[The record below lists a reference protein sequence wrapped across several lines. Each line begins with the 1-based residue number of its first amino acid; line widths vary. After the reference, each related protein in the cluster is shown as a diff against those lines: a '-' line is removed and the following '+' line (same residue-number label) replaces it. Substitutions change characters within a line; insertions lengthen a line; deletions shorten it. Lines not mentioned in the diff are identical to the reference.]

1 MQELRYIKQTLNDL
15 TVRVDKL
22 SKAIENI
29 KRKKKGKL
37 SRAGSTGHGRDG
49 HGRCSDSR
57 WRPGTA
63 SELPNYPH

>member
-29 KRKKKGKL
+29 HGKKKECSEWNINENPLACVVGAFIGGVMVGYTMSRGK
-37 SRAGSTGHGRDG
+37 S
-49 HGRCSDSR
+49 
-57 WRPGTA
+57 
-63 SELPNYPH
+63 